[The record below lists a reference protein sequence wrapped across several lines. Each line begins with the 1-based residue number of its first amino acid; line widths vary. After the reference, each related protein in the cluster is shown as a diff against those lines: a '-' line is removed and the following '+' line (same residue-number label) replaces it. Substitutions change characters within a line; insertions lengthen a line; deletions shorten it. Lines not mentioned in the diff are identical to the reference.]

1 MDVPGALDGTLPDRH
16 CRSARLPCL
25 RALEY
30 DSTNWTHAA
39 NPVSTTDHDKPVTGT
54 QSIERAAH
62 VLRVIASRNTTGFRL
77 VDIARH
83 TRLERPTAHRILRC
97 LVAEGMVRQDPQ
109 TRCYFLGHLVFEL
122 GLAASS
128 NFNLRD
134 LCLPSLER
142 LAAKTGDTVFLTIRS
157 GYDTV
162 CIDRKE
168 GSFPIRT
175 LTLDV
180 GTRRPLG
187 VGAGGLA
194 LLTSLPDQTVE
205 EVLAANALRLAAY
218 NRLTVRSLM
227 RMVRR
232 SRELGYALNDAQVTP
247 GATSLGLPI
256 RSRFDEPFLA
266 ISVGA
271 ISSRMPERRQRAL
284 VSLIRAEVAE
294 LEALLEGTSHP

>member
-1 MDVPGALDGTLPDRH
+1 MTR
-16 CRSARLPCL
+16 
-25 RALEY
+25 
-30 DSTNWTHAA
+30 THAE
-39 NPVSTTDHDKPVTGT
+39 KPVTGT

-62 VLRVIASRNTTGFRL
+62 VMRVIASRNTTGLRL

-83 TRLERPTAHRILRC
+83 TKLERPTAHRILRC
-97 LVAEGMVRQDPQ
+97 LIAEGMVRQDPE
-109 TRCYFLGHLVFEL
+109 TRCYFLGHLIFEL

-134 LCLPSLER
+134 ICRPSLER
-142 LAAKTGDTVFLTIRS
+142 LAEKSGDTVFLTIRS

-162 CIDRKE
+162 CIDRRE

-194 LLTSLPDQTVE
+194 LLMSLPDENVE
-205 EVLAANALRLAAY
+205 EVLAANALRLGAY
-218 NRLTVRSLM
+218 NKLTLRALM
-227 RMVRR
+227 RMVKR
-232 SRELGYALNDAQVTP
+232 SKVLGYALNDAQVTP
-247 GATSLGLPI
+247 GATSVGLPI

-266 ISVGA
+266 ISIGA
-271 ISSRMPERRQRAL
+271 ISSRMSEKRQKELA
-284 VSLIRAEVAE
+284 SLIRSEVTH
-294 LEALLEGTSHP
+294 LEASLEGTSHP

>member
-1 MDVPGALDGTLPDRH
+1 MMGIEVADTKSGER
-16 CRSARLPCL
+16 
-25 RALEY
+25 
-30 DSTNWTHAA
+30 
-39 NPVSTTDHDKPVTGT
+39 VTGT

-62 VLRVIASRNTTGFRL
+62 VLRIIASRSGTGLRL
-77 VDIARH
+77 VDISRH
-83 TRLERPTAHRILRC
+83 SKLERPTAHRILKC
-97 LVAEGMVRQDPQ
+97 LIAEGMVRQNPE

-134 LCLPSLER
+134 ICQPSLAR
-142 LAAKTGDTVFLTIRS
+142 LTEMTGDTVFLTIRS

-187 VGAGGLA
+187 VGAGSLA
-194 LLTSLPDQTVE
+194 LLMSLPDQTIE
-205 EVLAANALRLAAY
+205 EVISANALRLGAY
-218 NRLTVRSLM
+218 NKLTVRSLM
-227 RMVRR
+227 RLVNRCK
-232 SRELGYALNDAQVTP
+232 ELGYALNDAQITP
-247 GATSLGLPI
+247 GATSVGLPI

-266 ISVGA
+266 ISIGA
-271 ISSRMPERRQRAL
+271 ISSRMSAKRQKEL
-284 VSLIRAEVAE
+284 VSLIGAEVAH
-294 LEALLEGTSHP
+294 LEASLEDTAHP